1 MQKYKTFFKLQN
13 VFNIIFMYNL
23 QHQRMEE
30 IN

>member
-13 VFNIIFMYNL
+13 VFNIILMYNL
-23 QHQRMEE
+23 QHQRIEE